1 MQFMSQVQDT
11 FLPSQVSRNYFN
23 LEKYF
28 TKNSWHNLSEQD
40 IWEELCFCILSGNV
54 SYELAKSVI
63 EVTRK
68 NGILNYTWMKDESTS
83 EKVLFQ
89 ELNSPNFKPV
99 KINGELRK
107 YRYPKKR
114 SHQIKN
120 AAIRIY
126 ETFSLKNF
134 LKFNDSIPA
143 RNFLFNEIPG
153 LGIKEASHFLRN
165 IGYSDSLAIIDI
177 HVFRFLQEQG
187 LIDFSN
193 IKYLTTSKYLLAEK
207 ILRNLSEYH
216 SLNLAILDLAI
227 WHYMRNRTQ

>member
-1 MQFMSQVQDT
+1 MPFTSQIYDT
-11 FLPSQVSRNYFN
+11 FLPSQILKNYSN
-23 LEKYF
+23 LEKHF
-28 TKNSWHNLSEQD
+28 SKNNWCKLSEQS

-63 EVTRK
+63 KVTRK
-68 NGILNYTWMKDESTS
+68 NGILDYAWLKSESTS
-83 EKVLFQ
+83 EKILFE
-89 ELNSPNFKPV
+89 ELNSPNFEPL

-120 AAIRIY
+120 AAVRIY
-126 ETFSLKNF
+126 ETFSLKKILNF
-134 LKFNDSIPA
+134 HDSTKV
-143 RNFLFNEIPG
+143 RNFIFDEIPG

-165 IGYSDSLAIIDI
+165 IGYSDNLAIIDI

-193 IKYLTTSKYLLAEK
+193 ITSLTPSKYLMAEK
-207 ILRNLSEYH
+207 ILQNLSGYH
-216 SLNLAILDLAI
+216 GLNLATLDLSI
-227 WHYMRNRTQ
+227 WHYMRNRIQ